1 MARPGHCG
9 VQKGVSYEQPEEL
22 RIRTLVGVAVAVAVA
37 AGQAQEEPLEGQ
49 MVPRLQAAQAPV
61 ERGLRTRDLACV
73 SGFC

>member
-1 MARPGHCG
+1 M
-9 VQKGVSYEQPEEL
+9 
-22 RIRTLVGVAVAVAVA
+22 AVAAA